1 MALLTKVEIYF
12 VKVHPDFP
20 DKYDPTNPRWALQ
33 GRTKDK
39 EVAKEW
45 RNLGLTVKL
54 VEDDETGEQYYRI
67 NLSKRTTKADGSK
80 ADPVEV
86 VNGKRVPVSDVRSI
100 GNGSIANI
108 RVFVRDYTKPDGTPA
123 KAGVLMGL
131 QLIVHNVYIPKAHDD
146 DFGDEGDTEVVYS
159 DGETSAVVED
169 DMPY

>member
-1 MALLTKVEIYF
+1 MALLTKVEINF

-20 DKYDPTNPRWALQ
+20 DKYDPTNPRWTLQ

-45 RNLGLTVKL
+45 KALGLTVKL

-67 NLSKRTTKADGSK
+67 NLSKRVTKADGTP
-80 ADPVEV
+80 AEPVQV
-86 VNGKRVPVSDVRSI
+86 INGQRNPVSDVKSI

-108 RVFVRDYTKPDGTPA
+108 RVFIRDYKKPDGTPA
-123 KAGVLMGL
+123 KAGVLMGI
-131 QLIVHNVYIPKAHDD
+131 QLLVHNVYVPKEHDD
-146 DFGDEGDTEVVYS
+146 DFAYEGETEVVYS
-159 DGETSAVVED
+159 DGESSAVQDD